1 MELIKGECHTAN
13 NVIHSYRCSGRMD
26 DERQA
31 RWLSGPDKE
40 SGAAVCA
47 RTDDGD
53 VSARSKQL
61 FPCQIE
67 VLPELDVS
75 LQRN

>member
-1 MELIKGECHTAN
+1 
-13 NVIHSYRCSGRMD
+13 MD

-31 RWLSGPDKE
+31 RWLSGRDKE
-40 SGAAVCA
+40 SGAAACA